1 MTKKEKFTAN
11 KEVNSQEDM
20 SRVLAHKTIGIFMD
34 IAKQN
39 ELPDNGLTA
48 YLAEVGANGKIYDV
62 TICFTP
68 KGVLEEFANS
78 MNDFESAKYIS
89 ELFKN

>member
-1 MTKKEKFTAN
+1 MSKVEKFTGN
-11 KEVNSQEDM
+11 KKINSQEDM
-20 SRVLAHKTIGIFMD
+20 SKVLTIKTMNVFMD
-34 IAKQN
+34 IAKET
-39 ELPDNGLTA
+39 ELPENGLTA
-48 YLAEVGANGKIYDV
+48 YLAEVGCNNKVYDV

-78 MNDFESAKYIS
+78 MNDFESAKNIN